1 MTHHAYLKSPAADI
15 QTAVDYLA
23 FAEQCLSKEVW
34 HYLQSGS
41 GRGLTSS
48 RNRKVFEDISLMPRP
63 LSEVKGGDTQ
73 IDLFGQSFGHP
84 LILAP
89 LAYQRLFHPDG
100 EIATALACAAQGGQ
114 MAVSSLASQ
123 TVETIIE
130 AAGQS
135 LWFQLYWQGD
145 REMTLRLVKR
155 AINAGYSA
163 IMFTVDAP
171 VKQVAI
177 ALPKEVSAVNLEAP
191 IALVQQPNG
200 KSTVFHGWM
209 QQAPDWDDLMW
220 LRDQINVPLII
231 KGILHSTDAERA
243 VMLGCDG
250 IVVSNHG
257 GRVLDGVPAS
267 LTMLPE
273 ITRAISGKA
282 KILLDSGIRDGQDVF
297 KALALGADAV
307 MVGRPYIWGL
317 ATSGALGVAHVIRLM
332 RDELEMTMALCGA
345 KNLQALK
352 SGSFMY

>member
-15 QTAVDYLA
+15 QTAVDYLPY
-23 FAEQCLSKEVW
+23 AEQRLSKDIW
-34 HYLQSGS
+34 QYLQSGS

-48 RNRKVFEDISLMPRP
+48 INRKVFEGISLMPRP
-63 LSEVKGGDTQ
+63 LSDVKGGDTH
-73 IDLFGQSFGHP
+73 IDLFGQSFDHP

-100 EIATALACAAQGGQ
+100 ETASAMASAAQGGQ

-123 TVETIIE
+123 TVEAIIE
-130 AAGQS
+130 AADQA
-135 LWFQLYWQGD
+135 LWFQLYWQAD
-145 REMTLRLVKR
+145 RETTLRLVKR

-171 VKQVAI
+171 VKQAAI

-191 IALVQQPNG
+191 IALIQQPSG
-200 KSTVFHGWM
+200 KSTVFDGWM

-220 LRDQINVPLII
+220 LRDQIKVPLII
-231 KGILHSTDAERA
+231 KGILHSADAERA
-243 VMLGCDG
+243 AMLGCDA

-352 SGSFMY
+352 SGTFVY